1 MIRFGIVGTNTI
13 TEKFLKGAFLDP
25 RFSLS
30 AVYSRQEERARAFAA
45 RYGAPHVF
53 TSLHAMAAS
62 PHVDA
67 VYIASPNALH
77 APQSVLF
84 MRRGKHVLCEKAFAS
99 NAREVRE
106 MIDCARTHGVLL
118 MEAMKPT
125 LQPNFRVVCE
135 NLPRIGKIRRYFSSY
150 CSYSS
155 RYDHLKAGI
164 VENAFKPELS
174 NGALMDIGVY
184 CIFPMVVLFGTPRQ
198 VIASSYPLYTG
209 VDGQGA
215 AIFRYDDMD
224 GLISYAKTAPSS
236 LPTEILGEEGS
247 ILIERIGLMQSV
259 KLIPRNGTPEDLTIP
274 PIEGDMYFEVKEF
287 IDLLERGERES
298 KVNSHRNSLLVM
310 ELMDE
315 IRRQIGLVYPADTLT
330 CVEEPAEV
338 G

>member
-1 MIRFGIVGTNTI
+1 MIRFGIIGTNTI
-13 TEKFLKGAFLDP
+13 TEKFLKGAFLDS
-25 RFSLS
+25 RFTLS
-30 AVYSRQEERARAFAA
+30 AVYSREESRARSFAS
-45 RYGAPHVF
+45 RYGAPHIF
-53 TSLHAMAAS
+53 TSLEAMASS
-62 PHVDA
+62 PYIDA

-77 APQSVLF
+77 APQSILF
-84 MRRGKHVLCEKAFAS
+84 MRHGKHVLCEKAFAS

-106 MIDCARTHGVLL
+106 MISCAREHDVLL
-118 MEAMKPT
+118 MEAMKPS

-135 NLPRIGKIRRYFSSY
+135 HLPRIGKIRRYFSSY

-184 CIFPMVVLFGTPRQ
+184 CIYPMVILFGKPQ
-198 VIASSYPLYTG
+198 EVIASSYPLYTG
-209 VDGQGA
+209 VDGQGC
-215 AIFRYDDMD
+215 AIFRYEEMD
-224 GLISYAKTAPSS
+224 GLISYGKTAPSS

-259 KLIPRNGTPEDLTIP
+259 RLIPRNGTPEDLTIP
-274 PIEGDMYFEVKEF
+274 PIEGDMYFELKEF

-298 KVNSHRNSLLVM
+298 RINSHQNSLLVM

-315 IRRQIGLVYPADTLT
+315 IRRQIGLVYPADGLTQVETL
-330 CVEEPAEV
+330 
-338 G
+338 